1 MRWHEIHVALPLP
14 ILETVYNFL
23 WPFING
29 ITIEKNERAF
39 LVKAFLFVDE
49 PGNLISKLKR
59 FLRIQQKSLR
69 TDFSETDF
77 SESAVHLTD
86 LASTDG
92 FVIVPAPAS
101 HVPPTGIPIFISRG
115 RSFGIGSHPCTA
127 YCLKA
132 LRDILRLP
140 DHIGRVLDAGTGTGI
155 LAVAA
160 SKLSAPDI
168 TAVEIVEDAVMEA
181 VENVRLN
188 GAEQSV
194 RVLQGSVTETT
205 GTYDLVL
212 ANLYGTLLEEIAPLL
227 VERVSPHGWIVLGG
241 MTALQ
246 SDRVISA
253 YARHGLLERSRLYD
267 EEWCTA
273 VLAR

>member
-1 MRWHEIHVALPLP
+1 MQWHEIHAALPLP
-14 ILETVYNFL
+14 LLESTYNFL

-29 ITIEKNERAF
+29 ITIEKKEGAF
-39 LVKAFLFVDE
+39 LLKAFLFVKD
-49 PGNLISKLKR
+49 PGDLVSKLKR
-59 FLRIQQKSLR
+59 FLRIQGKSFQADYSEPALR
-69 TDFSETDF
+69 K
-77 SESAVHLTD
+77 TD
-86 LASTDG
+86 LASANY

-101 HVPPTGIPIFISRG
+101 HVPPSGIPIFIQRG
-115 RSFGIGSHPCTA
+115 RSFGIGSHPCTV
-127 YCLKA
+127 YCLQA
-132 LRDILRLP
+132 LRDILGQP
-140 DHIGRVLDAGTGTGI
+140 GRIRSVMDAGTGTGI

-160 SKLSAPDI
+160 SKLGASDI
-168 TAVEIVEDAVMEA
+168 TAVEIVQDAVMEA
-181 VENVRLN
+181 VDNVKLN
-188 GAEQSV
+188 GAEEAV
-194 RVLQGSVTETT
+194 RVLHGSVTDTA

-227 VERVSPHGWIVLGG
+227 VDRISPAGWIVLGG

-253 YARHGLLERSRLYD
+253 YVRHGLLERSRLCD